1 MYDISQVQVG
11 YATDIGVFYCIL
23 QKKSKYGLFSF
34 GFKPHKC
41 TSPFTSES
49 TCEIRMILTNRMI
62 KFILWPLM
70 ASALVSSQMA
80 PKYKDESIE
89 SIEESKEKSKE
100 ETKGWGEKT
109 TADRHG
115 HFNQN
120 YIVIFNVPNS
130 KQKWKTIMQYI
141 KQFFQKVDLIPQR
154 CPKIDSI
161 LIFFPAS

>member
-1 MYDISQVQVG
+1 MIFLKCRLCYRYWG
-11 YATDIGVFYCIL
+11 LLLYL
-23 QKKSKYGLFSF
+23 KKRGKYGLFCF

-41 TSPFTSES
+41 TSPFASES

-109 TADRHG
+109 TTDRHG
-115 HFNQN
+115 HFN
-120 YIVIFNVPNS
+120 
-130 KQKWKTIMQYI
+130 
-141 KQFFQKVDLIPQR
+141 
-154 CPKIDSI
+154 
-161 LIFFPAS
+161 